1 MILSGRTRAGVGAPE
16 ITDSERRHADVV
28 KFGVVKEVDYTKAR
42 VRVSIGDESDENGH
56 LVTGWLPMAG
66 GRARGDTD
74 WHPLEEGERVMV
86 LSESGELQN
95 GMVLP
100 AGLYSDEDPAPGD
113 KAGLWRK
120 KFSDGATLEYD
131 RDSGELGFTAMSKTV
146 IKVGGATITVTD
158 GSIVLSA
165 GGTTFTVGGG
175 AATSTG
181 PIRGQDGLE
190 VTGGEFTHDGVDVGK
205 AHKHIGVQAGPSQ
218 TGVPVGG

>member
-1 MILSGRTRAGVGAPE
+1 VILGARTKAGVGAPE

-28 KFGVVKEVDYTKAR
+28 KFGVVKEVDYSTAR
-42 VRVSIGDESDENGH
+42 VRVTIGDEDDENGH

-66 GRARGDTD
+66 GRARGDSD

-120 KFSDGATLEYD
+120 KFADGATLEYD
-131 RDSGELGFTAMSKTV
+131 RESGELAFTAMQQAV

-158 GSIVLSA
+158 GQIVLSA
-165 GGTTFTVGGG
+165 GGVTFTVGDGE
-175 AATSTG
+175 AVSSG

-190 VTGGEFTHDGVDVGK
+190 VTGGEFTHNGKNVGSD
-205 AHKHIGVQAGPSQ
+205 HTH
-218 TGVPVGG
+218 TGVEPGGGLSGPPE